1 MSKPS
6 FQSLSTHYPSERING
21 GCTNYENQCAIRLSH
36 ALSGAGMPIDSYTD
50 PTCTVG
56 DQKYARGAESL
67 ANYLYNR
74 LGIPEKHSSA
84 NARKNISDRTGIV
97 FFKDIA
103 GFRGGIGDHIDLWD
117 GSATRTG
124 EYFPSCSEVWFWHLP

>member
-6 FQSLSTHYPSERING
+6 FESLSTHYPTERING
-21 GCTNYENQCAIRLSH
+21 GCTNYENQCAIRLSY
-36 ALSGAGMPIDSYTD
+36 ALSGAGTPIDSYTD

-56 DQKYARGAESL
+56 DQKFARGAESL
-67 ANYLYNR
+67 ANFLYKR
-74 LGIPEKHSSA
+74 FGIPEKHLSA
-84 NARKNISDRTGIV
+84 VARERIAKRTGIV

-117 GSATRTG
+117 GSATKTG
-124 EYFPSCSEVWFWHLP
+124 EYFTSSSQVWFWELP